1 MQSAMLLLPVSMSS
15 WYVSRHLLLNVSELT
30 SSVSQPP
37 KLDFVE
43 QIAFKAAGDVFYNI
57 LRPAL
62 TGREV
67 DALAFINSK
76 LPLESADFVKK
87 GSVEEGEAEE
97 VDEDEIEDGDVDDII
112 DAYLDSFSSEQ
123 EFEQLKP
130 STSASAPIQWFG
142 NSTVS
147 PATPVKNKITTTASA
162 PHKWIGNST
171 ISPATPIKKA
181 PISRLWSATTAT
193 PPRTTRRNK
202 ENIKVSTASKDMK
215 SIKRARRVTPP
226 FMLEMM
232 LNNSL
237 VQ

>member
-1 MQSAMLLLPVSMSS
+1 MISA
-15 WYVSRHLLLNVSELT
+15 T
-30 SSVSQPP
+30 SLAPP

-43 QIAFKAAGDVFYNI
+43 QIAFKAAGNIFYNV
-57 LRPAL
+57 LRPVL

-76 LPLESADFVKK
+76 LPLESADLVKK

-97 VDEDEIEDGDVDDII
+97 VDGDEIEDEDDVDDII

-123 EFEQLKP
+123 DFEQLKP
-130 STSASAPIQWFG
+130 SALAPTPIQWFG

-147 PATPVKNKITTTASA
+147 PATPVNNRITITAPA
-162 PHKWIGNST
+162 LHWIGNST
-171 ISPATPIKKA
+171 ITPATPIKKA
-181 PISRLWSATTAT
+181 PIPRLWSATTAT
-193 PPRTTRRNK
+193 PPRRTRRNK
-202 ENIKVSTASKDMK
+202 ENIKPSTVCDDTKDV
-215 SIKRARRVTPP
+215 KRARRVTPP
-226 FMLEMM
+226 SLLEMM

>member
-1 MQSAMLLLPVSMSS
+1 MQSAMISA
-15 WYVSRHLLLNVSELT
+15 T
-30 SSVSQPP
+30 SPACVDVFLPP

-43 QIAFKAAGDVFYNI
+43 QIAFKAAGDVFYNV

-87 GSVEEGEAEE
+87 GSVEEGEAEV
-97 VDEDEIEDGDVDDII
+97 VDEDEIEDDTDDII

-130 STSASAPIQWFG
+130 STSASALIEWFG
-142 NSTVS
+142 NLTVS
-147 PATPVKNKITTTASA
+147 PATPIKNRITTTASA
-162 PHKWIGNST
+162 PLRWIGNST
-171 ISPATPIKKA
+171 ISPATPVKKA
-181 PISRLWSATTAT
+181 PIPRLWSATTAT

-202 ENIKVSTASKDMK
+202 ENIKLLTVSEDAK
-215 SIKRARRVTPP
+215 SVKRARRVTPP
-226 FMLEMM
+226 SLLEMM
-232 LNNSL
+232 LNNNA
-237 VQ
+237 VPQ